1 MTAPLVFENA
11 GRLFRPDTCEPLKR
25 AARQGQLDLLGW
37 SRGSYPGVPIPEPIL
52 PGLLSLGVWD
62 APAGQDWGLGEH
74 CNEGLEVTFL
84 SRGRLSFAAGGEATL
99 LRAGDATVTA
109 PWLVHEVGLPHVEA
123 SRLIWFI
130 LDVGVRRPNQSWTWP
145 DWVLLSADE
154 RQRLADALQDSDR
167 TGWPGGETAEP
178 FARLHALL
186 RTGDPAAGETE
197 AKILLNSILLDL
209 AQGLGSERAMPVDQ
223 RDRGRET
230 VRLFLDRLPEH
241 IDYPWRV
248 EDMAR
253 QCGVSRSVFMAHCR
267 ELLNCTPHAHLMR
280 LRIDRAMQLVTEDR
294 DRPLTEVAMDCG
306 FSSSAHFS
314 ASFRRMLGVS
324 PSRFRERHAG
334 HDREAAQAEIV
345 GAG

>member
-25 AARQGQLDLLGW
+25 AARRGQLDLLGW
-37 SRGSYPGVPIPEPIL
+37 SRGSYPGVPIPEPVL

-109 PWLVHEVGLPHVEA
+109 PWLVHEVGLPRVEA

-167 TGWPGGETAEP
+167 SGWPGGTTAEP
-178 FARLHALL
+178 FA
-186 RTGDPAAGETE
+186 
-197 AKILLNSILLDL
+197 ILLGL

-253 QCGVSRSVFMAHCR
+253 QCGVSRSVFIAHCR

-314 ASFRRMLGVS
+314 ASFRRMLGMS
-324 PSRFRERHAG
+324 PSRFRERHAS
-334 HDREAAQAEIV
+334 HDRKAAQAEIV